1 MMCYML
7 TIFYVINAENYMY
20 VIYLMRWKHILY
32 LQHLLTFLRRVL
44 NCRGVILHFQYV
56 NWKRNVDFK
65 NYQVTK

>member
-1 MMCYML
+1 MMYYML

-20 VIYLMRWKHILY
+20 VIYLMRWKHIL
-32 LQHLLTFLRRVL
+32 QNLLTFLRRVL
-44 NCRGVILHFQYV
+44 NCRGVILHFLYV